1 MPELRNGYYNEMR
14 DEKAGAADIAR
25 FGGVTAGTEAT
36 LRLHIGGTE
45 AKPGWKILNVQP
57 GPGVDF
63 VGDCTDLGRFADGA
77 VQEIYASHVLEHLSY
92 QDRLP
97 RALGELYRVLR
108 PGGAA
113 MISVPDLE
121 VLCRLFLDPRAKVR
135 DRFEIMRMAFG
146 GQMDAHD
153 FHYVGLS
160 YDLLYNFLI
169 KAGFRRIEQV
179 KAFGLFRDSST
190 IEYMG
195 VPISLNVVAH
205 K

>member
-1 MPELRNGYYNEMR
+1 MR
-14 DEKAGAADIAR
+14 EEAPRAAASAPPGEHTGGAE
-25 FGGVTAGTEAT
+25 GP

-45 AKPGWKILNVQP
+45 PRPGWKILNVQP
-57 GPGVDF
+57 GTGVDF
-63 VGDCTDLGRFADGA
+63 VGDCTDLGRFADA
-77 VQEIYASHVLEHLSY
+77 SVQEIYASHVLEHLSY

-108 PGGAA
+108 PGGKA

-153 FHYVGLS
+153 FHFVGLS
-160 YDLLYNFLI
+160 YDLLYNFLFG
-169 KAGFRRIEQV
+169 AGFRRIEQV
-179 KAFGLFRDSST
+179 KAFGLFRDSSA
-190 IEYMG
+190 IEYLG
-195 VPISLNVVAH
+195 EPISLNVLAH
-205 K
+205 R

>member
-1 MPELRNGYYNEMR
+1 VREEAPRAAASAPPGEHTG
-14 DEKAGAADIAR
+14 GAE
-25 FGGVTAGTEAT
+25 GP

-45 AKPGWKILNVQP
+45 PRPGWKILNVQP
-57 GPGVDF
+57 GTGVDF
-63 VGDCTDLGRFADGA
+63 VGDCTDLGRFADA
-77 VQEIYASHVLEHLSY
+77 SVQEIYASHVLEHLSY

-108 PGGAA
+108 PGGKA

-153 FHYVGLS
+153 FHFVGLS
-160 YDLLYNFLI
+160 YDLLYNFLFG
-169 KAGFRRIEQV
+169 AGFRRIEQV
-179 KAFGLFRDSST
+179 KAFGLFRDSSA
-190 IEYMG
+190 IEYLG
-195 VPISLNVVAH
+195 EPISLNVLAH
-205 K
+205 R

>member
-1 MPELRNGYYNEMR
+1 VREEAPRAAASAPPGEHTG
-14 DEKAGAADIAR
+14 GAE
-25 FGGVTAGTEAT
+25 GP

-45 AKPGWKILNVQP
+45 PRPGWKILNVQP
-57 GPGVDF
+57 GTGVDF
-63 VGDCTDLGRFADGA
+63 VGDCTDLGRFADA
-77 VQEIYASHVLEHLSY
+77 SVQEIYASHVLEHLSY

-108 PGGAA
+108 PGGKA

-153 FHYVGLS
+153 FHFVGLS
-160 YDLLYNFLI
+160 YDLLYNFLFG
-169 KAGFRRIEQV
+169 AGFRRIEQV
-179 KAFGLFRDSST
+179 KAFGLFRDSSA
-190 IEYMG
+190 IEYLG
-195 VPISLNVVAH
+195 EPISLNVVAH
-205 K
+205 R

>member
-1 MPELRNGYYNEMR
+1 MLELRNGYYNEMR

-25 FGGVTAGTEAT
+25 FGGVTAGAEAP

-63 VGDCTDLGRFADGA
+63 VGDCTDLGRFADGS

-153 FHYVGLS
+153 FHFVGLS
-160 YDLLYNFLI
+160 YDLLYNFLF
-169 KAGFRRIEQV
+169 KAGFPRIEQV
-179 KAFGLFRDSST
+179 KSFGLFRDSST
-190 IEYMG
+190 IKYMG

>member
-1 MPELRNGYYNEMR
+1 MR
-14 DEKAGAADIAR
+14 SEISKTAASARPGENTGGA
-25 FGGVTAGTEAT
+25 EAPF
-36 LRLHIGGTE
+36 RLHIGGME
-45 AKPGWKILNVQP
+45 KRPGWKILNVQP
-57 GPGVDF
+57 GPDVDF
-63 VGDCTDLGRFADGA
+63 VGDCTDLGRFADGS

-146 GQMDAHD
+146 GQMDPHD
-153 FHYVGLS
+153 FHFVGLS
-160 YDLLYNFLI
+160 YDLLYNFLFR
-169 KAGFRRIEQV
+169 AGFSRIEQV

-195 VPISLNVVAH
+195 EPISLNVVAH

>member
-1 MPELRNGYYNEMR
+1 VR
-14 DEKAGAADIAR
+14 DETSRAVAGASSGENAGGADAP
-25 FGGVTAGTEAT
+25 

-45 AKPGWKILNVQP
+45 TRPGWKILNVQP

-63 VGDCTDLGRFADGA
+63 VGDCTDLGRFADA
-77 VQEIYASHVLEHLSY
+77 SVQEIYASHVLEHLSY

-108 PGGAA
+108 PGGKA

-153 FHYVGLS
+153 FHFVGLS
-160 YDLLYNFLI
+160 YDLLYNFLFG
-169 KAGFRRIEQV
+169 AGFRRIEQV

-190 IEYMG
+190 IEYLG
-195 VPISLNVVAH
+195 EPISLNVVAH
-205 K
+205 R

>member
-1 MPELRNGYYNEMR
+1 VR
-14 DEKAGAADIAR
+14 DETPRAAASAPPGEHTGGA
-25 FGGVTAGTEAT
+25 EAP

-45 AKPGWKILNVQP
+45 PRPGWKILNVQP
-57 GPGVDF
+57 GTGVDF
-63 VGDCTDLGRFADGA
+63 VGDCTDLGRFADA
-77 VQEIYASHVLEHLSY
+77 SVQEIYASHVLEHLSY

-108 PGGAA
+108 PGGKA

-153 FHYVGLS
+153 FHFVGLS
-160 YDLLYNFLI
+160 YDLLYNFLFG
-169 KAGFRRIEQV
+169 AGFRRIEQV
-179 KAFGLFRDSST
+179 KAFGLFRDSSA
-190 IEYMG
+190 IEYLG
-195 VPISLNVVAH
+195 EPISLNVVAH
-205 K
+205 R

>member
-1 MPELRNGYYNEMR
+1 MR
-14 DEKAGAADIAR
+14 EEAPRAAASAPPGEHTGGAE
-25 FGGVTAGTEAT
+25 GP

-45 AKPGWKILNVQP
+45 PRPGWKILNVQP
-57 GPGVDF
+57 GTGVDF
-63 VGDCTDLGRFADGA
+63 VGDCTDLGRFADA
-77 VQEIYASHVLEHLSY
+77 SVQEIYASHVLEHLSY

-108 PGGAA
+108 PGGKA

-153 FHYVGLS
+153 FHFVGLS
-160 YDLLYNFLI
+160 YDLLYNFLFG
-169 KAGFRRIEQV
+169 AGFRRIEQV
-179 KAFGLFRDSST
+179 KAFGLFRDSSA
-190 IEYMG
+190 IEYLG
-195 VPISLNVVAH
+195 EPISLNVVAH
-205 K
+205 R

>member
-1 MPELRNGYYNEMR
+1 VR
-14 DEKAGAADIAR
+14 DETPRAAASAPPGEHTGGAE
-25 FGGVTAGTEAT
+25 GP

-45 AKPGWKILNVQP
+45 PRPGWKILNVQP
-57 GPGVDF
+57 GTGVDF
-63 VGDCTDLGRFADGA
+63 VGDCTDLGRFADA
-77 VQEIYASHVLEHLSY
+77 SVQEIYASHVLEHLSY

-108 PGGAA
+108 PGGKA

-153 FHYVGLS
+153 FHFVGLS
-160 YDLLYNFLI
+160 YDLLYNFLFG
-169 KAGFRRIEQV
+169 AGFRRIEQV
-179 KAFGLFRDSST
+179 KAFGLFRDSSA
-190 IEYMG
+190 IEYLG
-195 VPISLNVVAH
+195 EPISLNVLAH
-205 K
+205 R

>member
-1 MPELRNGYYNEMR
+1 VREETPRAAASAPPGEHTG
-14 DEKAGAADIAR
+14 GAE
-25 FGGVTAGTEAT
+25 GP

-45 AKPGWKILNVQP
+45 PRPGWKILNVQP
-57 GPGVDF
+57 GTGVDF
-63 VGDCTDLGRFADGA
+63 VGDCTDLGRFADA
-77 VQEIYASHVLEHLSY
+77 SVQEIYASHVLEHLSY

-108 PGGAA
+108 PGGKA

-153 FHYVGLS
+153 FHFVGLS
-160 YDLLYNFLI
+160 YDLLYNFLFG
-169 KAGFRRIEQV
+169 AGFRRIEQV
-179 KAFGLFRDSST
+179 KAFGLFRDSSA
-190 IEYMG
+190 IEYLG
-195 VPISLNVVAH
+195 EPISLNVVAH
-205 K
+205 R

>member
-1 MPELRNGYYNEMR
+1 MR
-14 DEKAGAADIAR
+14 DETPRAAASAPPGEHTGGA
-25 FGGVTAGTEAT
+25 EAP

-45 AKPGWKILNVQP
+45 PRPGWKILNVQP
-57 GPGVDF
+57 GTGVDF
-63 VGDCTDLGRFADGA
+63 VGDCTDLGRFADA
-77 VQEIYASHVLEHLSY
+77 SVQEIYASHVLEHLSY

-108 PGGAA
+108 PGGKA

-153 FHYVGLS
+153 FHFVGLS
-160 YDLLYNFLI
+160 YDLLYNFLFG
-169 KAGFRRIEQV
+169 AGFRRIEQV
-179 KAFGLFRDSST
+179 KAFGLFRDSSA
-190 IEYMG
+190 IEYLG
-195 VPISLNVVAH
+195 EPISLNVVAH
-205 K
+205 R

>member
-1 MPELRNGYYNEMR
+1 MR
-14 DEKAGAADIAR
+14 DETPRAAASAPPGEHTGGAE
-25 FGGVTAGTEAT
+25 GP

-45 AKPGWKILNVQP
+45 PRPGWKILNVQP
-57 GPGVDF
+57 GTGVDF
-63 VGDCTDLGRFADGA
+63 VGDCTDLGRFADA
-77 VQEIYASHVLEHLSY
+77 SVQEIYASHVLEHLSY

-108 PGGAA
+108 PGGKA

-153 FHYVGLS
+153 FHFVGLS
-160 YDLLYNFLI
+160 YDLLYNFLFG
-169 KAGFRRIEQV
+169 AGFRRIEQV
-179 KAFGLFRDSST
+179 KAFGLFRDSSA
-190 IEYMG
+190 IEYLG
-195 VPISLNVVAH
+195 EPISLNVVAH
-205 K
+205 R

>member
-1 MPELRNGYYNEMR
+1 MVVSRNGYYSEMR
-14 DEKAGAADIAR
+14 DEKAGAADISR
-25 FGGVTAGTEAT
+25 FGGVAAGAEAP
-36 LRLHIGGTE
+36 LRLHIGGME
-45 AKPGWKILNVQP
+45 KRQGWKILNVQA
-57 GPGVDF
+57 GPDVDF
-63 VGDCTDLGRFADGA
+63 VGDCTDLGRFADGS

-146 GQMDAHD
+146 GQMDPHD
-153 FHYVGLS
+153 FHFVGLS
-160 YDLLYNFLI
+160 YDLLYNFLFG
-169 KAGFRRIEQV
+169 AGFRRIEQV

-195 VPISLNVVAH
+195 EPISLNVVAH